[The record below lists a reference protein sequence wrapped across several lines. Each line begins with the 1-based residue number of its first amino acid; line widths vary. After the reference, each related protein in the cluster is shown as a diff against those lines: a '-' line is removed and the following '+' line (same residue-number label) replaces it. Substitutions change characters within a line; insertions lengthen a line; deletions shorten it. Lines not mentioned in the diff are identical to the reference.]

1 MSWNMSL
8 SVLPDTDL
16 AVLGP
21 RGQAMTLDDAASA
34 MSLGG
39 AQVGAHVVLVDPFY
53 GEAAQAAAAHA
64 RVQLYTVS
72 LSGVSDTYAIEARG
86 PVERLR
92 VSSYGEV
99 VEDEGAPLAAE
110 VALEGHEFDE
120 DAHLAVFEALLG
132 HGLSAVMDARF
143 YELPFTL

>member
-16 AVLGP
+16 AVLSLGD
-21 RGQAMTLDDAASA
+21 QSMTLDDATST
-34 MSLGG
+34 MTLTG
-39 AQVGAHVVLVDPFY
+39 AQVGGHVVLVDPFY
-53 GEAAQAAAAHA
+53 GEAARMAARHA
-64 RVQLYTVS
+64 GVQVYTVS
-72 LSGVSDTYAIEARG
+72 LSGVSDTYAIEAHG

-99 VEDEGAPLAAE
+99 VEESGTPLPAEAA
-110 VALEGHEFDE
+110 LDGHDFDE
-120 DAHLAVFEALLG
+120 DAHLAVVEALVG
-132 HGLSAVMDARF
+132 RSLSDVMDTQF